1 MGVQSVKQTEFHTVF
16 KRDEKQTILF
26 WNLFRDQSY
35 KKYIFLDLFYHEL
48 GKQIHLRCKIYR

>member
-26 WNLFRDQSY
+26 CNLFRDQSY
-35 KKYIFLDLFYHEL
+35 KKYIFLD
-48 GKQIHLRCKIYR
+48 